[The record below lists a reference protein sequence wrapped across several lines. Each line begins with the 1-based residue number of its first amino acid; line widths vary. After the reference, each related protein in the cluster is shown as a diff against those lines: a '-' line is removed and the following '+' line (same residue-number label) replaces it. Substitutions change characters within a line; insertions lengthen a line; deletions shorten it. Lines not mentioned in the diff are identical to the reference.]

1 MFLDVRSNA
10 DSPLPCLGKLSVI
23 YPTLSVSQVGAEVQ
37 APVFRLVLLGA
48 FAPCWGSAAHVQP
61 SSGDCVLGC
70 LMASLQPLVQVILKC
85 LFT

>member
-10 DSPLPCLGKLSVI
+10 DSPLSCLGKLSVI

-37 APVFRLVLLGA
+37 ALVFHLVLLGA
-48 FAPCWGSAAHVQP
+48 FAPCWGSVAHVQP
-61 SSGDCVLGC
+61 GSGGVLGC
-70 LMASLQPLVQVILKC
+70 LMASVQPLVQVILKC